1 MPQPSPLGIA
11 RFAFVVAA
19 LFLAILPGLVHV
31 SPANAMTIAKRL
43 LLIAHRGASGYAP
56 EHTIAAYKLAIEQ
69 GADFIEQDLQLTKDG
84 VLICLHDP
92 DLARTTNVKEVFPDR
107 ATERDVEATG
117 MKKRGW
123 YTIDFTLA
131 EIKQLDAGSW
141 FNRANPFIANPAYA
155 GERVPTLEEVITFA
169 GRRAGLYIELKHYQF
184 YKSIGHDIASL
195 AAAALKAHGFDKTPD
210 RVFIQSFSRES
221 LLRMKEIASGYP
233 RVQLIPMETA
243 GREDSRRI
251 TTALAKEIAGYAQG
265 VGPDMR
271 IVNGEADVQTL
282 HKAGLLVHPWT
293 FRGLTT
299 ASARRPLEEVQ
310 QNGLTLRAHIID
322 DIQRFVGFEIDGGF
336 TDYPDL
342 WRAAMGTKVKRK

>member
-1 MPQPSPLGIA
+1 MSLA
-11 RFAFVVAA
+11 
-19 LFLAILPGLVHV
+19 FLAGLVHL
-31 SPANAMTIAKRL
+31 SPANATTISKKL

-56 EHTIAAYKLAIEQ
+56 EHTIASYKLAIEQ
-69 GADFIEQDLQLTKDG
+69 GADFVEQDLQLTRDG

-107 ATERDVEATG
+107 ATERDVEGAG

-155 GERVPTLEEVITFA
+155 GERVPTLEETIEFV
-169 GRRAGLYIELKHYQF
+169 GRRAGLYIELKHYPF
-184 YKSIGHDIASL
+184 YKSLGHDIASL
-195 AAAALKAHGFDKTPD
+195 TAAILKARGFDKSGERD
-210 RVFIQSFSRES
+210 RIFIQSFSKEG
-221 LLRMKEIASGYP
+221 LLRMKEIAPGYA
-233 RVQLIPMETA
+233 RIQLIPMEA
-243 GREDSRRI
+243 PGREDSRKI
-251 TTALAKEIAGYAQG
+251 TAALAKEIAGYAQG

-271 IVNGEADVQTL
+271 MVNGDADVQTL
-282 HKAGLLVHPWT
+282 HKAGLLVHPYT

-342 WRAAMGTKVKRK
+342 WRAAMGTKIKRK

>member
-1 MPQPSPLGIA
+1 L
-11 RFAFVVAA
+11 VVAV
-19 LFLAILPGLVHV
+19 LLIFLTGLVYTA
-31 SPANAMTIAKRL
+31 PANPAAFSKKL

-56 EHTIAAYKLAIEQ
+56 EHTLAAYKLAMEQ
-69 GADFIEQDLQLTKDG
+69 GADFVEQDLQLTKDG
-84 VLICLHDP
+84 ILICLHDP

-107 ATERDVEATG
+107 ATERDVESAG

-123 YTIDFTLA
+123 YTIDFTIA

-141 FNRANPFIANPAYA
+141 FNQNNPFIANPAYA
-155 GERVPTLEEVITFA
+155 GERVPTLEETIDFV

-184 YKSIGHDIASL
+184 YKSMGHDIASL
-195 AAAALKAHGFDKTPD
+195 TAAVLKAHGYDKSGERD
-210 RVFIQSFSRES
+210 RIFIQSFSKDS
-221 LLRMKEIASGYP
+221 LLRMKEVAPGYA
-233 RVQLIPMETA
+233 RIQLIPMETP

-251 TTALAKEIAGYAQG
+251 TAALAKEIASYAQG

-271 IVNGEADVQTL
+271 MVNGDADVKTL

-342 WRAAMGTKVKRK
+342 WRAAMGTKVKR